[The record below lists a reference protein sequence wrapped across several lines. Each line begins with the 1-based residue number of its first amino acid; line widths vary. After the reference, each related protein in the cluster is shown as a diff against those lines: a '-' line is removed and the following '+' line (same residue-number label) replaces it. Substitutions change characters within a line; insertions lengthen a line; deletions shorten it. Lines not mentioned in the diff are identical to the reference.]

1 MMTGKQPTD
10 DMFKDGMNLHGFVEE
25 ALQQNF
31 DDILEP
37 SLTIYDEGGESLTTV
52 KITWLVKQLAKLGL
66 KCSETS
72 PKDRPTIKDVHD
84 EIISIE
90 EMFSSLHH

>member
-1 MMTGKQPTD
+1 
-10 DMFKDGMNLHGFVEE
+10 MFKDGMNLHEFVEE

-31 DDILEP
+31 GDILET
-37 SLTIYDEGGESLTTV
+37 SLTIEDEGGESLPIGN
-52 KITWLVKQLAKLGL
+52 ITWLVKHLAKLGV

-72 PKDRPTIKDVHD
+72 PKDRPTMKDVYD

-90 EMFSSLHH
+90 EMFSSVQH